1 MTAEDMENLPE
12 PETEGPQSY
21 RRPTPCQP
29 KRASVVNRALDA
41 LLTGLFPEYC
51 HLCGLRS
58 HRHLPLCDP
67 CQAEFQ
73 ANTVCCQRC
82 AIPLPDHPPGRRDVL
97 CGKCL
102 HSPPPFDRVI
112 APWLYCEQL
121 AYLIQRWKFHG
132 ERRLTPLLAA
142 LWLMQVPGP
151 APVDLLV
158 PVPLHWRR
166 LWQRGFNQ
174 SELLARQLLSS
185 TRGPAAAALDHR
197 SVRRSRATRPQ
208 SGMGAALRARNLE
221 GAFTVHNR
229 YDNLR
234 VGIVDDV
241 FTTGATATAM
251 AAALRRA
258 GADRVEVWCLART
271 PAPGS

>member
-1 MTAEDMENLPE
+1 MENLPE
-12 PETEGPQSY
+12 PENGGLQSY
-21 RRPTPCQP
+21 RRPTHCQP
-29 KRASVVNRALDA
+29 KRAGVVNRALDA

-58 HRHLPLCDP
+58 HRDLPLCDP
-67 CQAEFQ
+67 CRAELQ
-73 ANTVCCQRC
+73 ANTVCCFRC
-82 AIPLPDHPPGRRDVL
+82 AIPLPDCPLGRPDAL

-102 HSPPPFDRVI
+102 QSPPSFDRVI

-142 LWLMQVPGP
+142 LWLMQVPEP
-151 APVDLLV
+151 DPLDVLV

-185 TRGPAAAALDHR
+185 VHGPTVDTLDHR
-197 SVRRSRATRPQ
+197 SVRRSRATRQQ
-208 SGMGAALRARNLE
+208 SGMGAALRARNLK
-221 GAFTVHNR
+221 GAFTVHRR

-241 FTTGATATAM
+241 FTTGATAAAM

>member
-1 MTAEDMENLPE
+1 MAAEDMKNLPE
-12 PETEGPQSY
+12 LENEGPQSY

-29 KRASVVNRALDA
+29 KRGRVVNRALDA
-41 LLTGLFPEYC
+41 LLCGLFPEYC
-51 HLCGLRS
+51 RLCGLRS
-58 HRHLPLCDP
+58 HRPLPLCNA
-67 CQAEFQ
+67 CQSEFQ
-73 ANTVCCQRC
+73 ANIVCCSRC
-82 AIPLPDHPPGRRDVL
+82 AIPLPGSAHRPADVL

-132 ERRLTPLLAA
+132 ERRLTPLLAS

-151 APVDLLV
+151 SPVDVLI

-174 SELLARQLLSS
+174 SELLARQLRSS
-185 TRGPAAAALDHR
+185 AHGPGAAALDHR
-197 SVRRSRATRPQ
+197 CVRRSRATRPQ
-208 SGMGAALRARNLE
+208 SGMGAAQRARNLK
-221 GAFTVHNR
+221 GAFTVHHR

-234 VGIVDDV
+234 VAIIDDV
-241 FTTGATATAM
+241 FTTGATAAAM
-251 AAALRRA
+251 ADTLRGA
-258 GADRVEVWCLART
+258 GADHVEVWCLART
-271 PAPGS
+271 PAPGR

>member
-1 MTAEDMENLPE
+1 M
-12 PETEGPQSY
+12 
-21 RRPTPCQP
+21 
-29 KRASVVNRALDA
+29 VNRALGT
-41 LLTGLFPEYC
+41 LLAGLFPEYC
-51 HLCGLRS
+51 RLCGLRS
-58 HRHLPLCDP
+58 HRPLPLCLA
-67 CQAEFQ
+67 CQGEFQ
-73 ANTVCCQRC
+73 ANTSCCSRC
-82 AIPLPDHPPGRRDVL
+82 AIPLPDSPHGPGAAL

-142 LWLMQVPGP
+142 LWLMRVPEP
-151 APVDLLV
+151 DSVDVLV

-166 LWQRGFNQ
+166 LWRRGFNQ
-174 SELLARQLLSS
+174 SELLARQLRS
-185 TRGPAAAALDHR
+185 TACGPAAAVLDHR
-197 SVRRSRATRPQ
+197 GVRRSQATRPQ
-208 SGMGAALRARNLE
+208 SGMGATMRARNLR

-241 FTTGATATAM
+241 FTTGATAAAM
-251 AAALRRA
+251 AGVLRDA
-258 GADRVEVWCLART
+258 GAHHVEVWCLART
-271 PAPGS
+271 PAPGG